1 MKFQKPLNEVF
12 KNLSHVKVLRVLTTS
27 ELDLTGNEIAR
38 LAGISPLGCK
48 NALDN
53 LRDLNLLA
61 VRKVGRANLYRLRE
75 DNLIV
80 KKILRQLF
88 TEEKNFLEE
97 ELRKVAEN
105 FSSFAHSVYL
115 FGSVARG
122 EETFQSDID
131 LCVITSD
138 PNCLEQAKEKAMEM
152 TDLLN
157 RETGITPNILV
168 MDKVDFMQRY
178 KADDDLAKNIIEE
191 GTILFGT
198 RDFT

>member
-1 MKFQKPLNEVF
+1 MKFQKPLNEIF

-48 NALDN
+48 NTLDH
-53 LRDLNLLA
+53 LQELNILA
-61 VRKVGRANLYRLRE
+61 IRKVGRAYLYRLRDE
-75 DNLIV
+75 NLIIQ
-80 KKILRQLF
+80 KLLKSLF
-88 TEEKNFLEE
+88 LNEQKLLDE
-97 ELRKVAEN
+97 ELKKVAQHFGN
-105 FSSFAHSVYL
+105 FAHSVYL

-122 EETFQSDID
+122 EESFQSDID

-138 PNCLEQAKEKAMEM
+138 PNRLEQAREKAMEM

-178 KADDDLAKNIIEE
+178 KAGDDLAKSIIEE
-191 GTILFGT
+191 GSIIFGT